1 MPNAEVRTILLLR
14 EKAVLKQ
21 KYLPR
26 IADKA
31 LNSALKASGAVL
43 IEGPKWCGKT
53 RTAEE
58 KAAST
63 LYMQDPDHTA
73 SYLQAAEIKPSL
85 LLNGDTPRLIDEWQ
99 MAPVLWDAVRFAV
112 DQRGETGQFILT
124 GSAVPKDNVVQ
135 HTGTGRISR
144 MIMRPMSLF
153 ESLESNGKISLKSIF
168 DGTAKKESGH
178 SSLTIEKLAYA
189 LIRGGWPAS
198 VGQSVSME
206 AVETAAS
213 EKHVLKQVYD
223 YVDAVINIDVSR
235 VDGIEKS
242 PVRLRALM
250 RSLARNVSS
259 TASITTIHRD
269 IAADEQ
275 TISEK
280 TISSYINALRR
291 IFVIEDLPAWNP
303 AMRSKTALRA
313 APKRHFVDPSIAAAV
328 LRVNSKSLLQDFN
341 TFGLLFESLC
351 IRDLR
356 VYAQAIDGEVFH
368 YRDKSGLEADAIVH
382 LKDGRW
388 GAVEVKMGAKE
399 IEKAAENLKI
409 LRDKINLDKMK
420 EPSFLMVLTATEIGY
435 QRDDGV
441 YIIPIGCLR
450 D

>member
-1 MPNAEVRTILLLR
+1 MKQEYLTRMADR
-14 EKAVLKQ
+14 VL
-21 KYLPR
+21 
-26 IADKA
+26 DTA
-31 LNSALKASGAVL
+31 LEASGAVL

-58 KAAST
+58 KAASV
-63 LYMQDPDHTA
+63 LYMQDPDHAA
-73 SYLQAAEIKPSL
+73 SYQQAADVKPSI

-99 MAPVLWDAVRFAV
+99 MAPVLWDAVRFAI

-124 GSAVPKDNVVQ
+124 GSAVPKDNAVQ

-144 MIMRPMSLF
+144 MTMRPMSLF
-153 ESLESNGKISLKSIF
+153 ESLESNGMISLGSLF
-168 DGTAKKESGH
+168 DGAQSDSF
-178 SSLTIEKLAYA
+178 SSLTIEKLAFA

-198 VGQSVSME
+198 IGQS
-206 AVETAAS
+206 AS
-213 EKHVLKQVYD
+213 VALRQVYD

-235 VDGIEKS
+235 VDGVEKS
-242 PVRLRALM
+242 PMRLRALM
-250 RSLARNVSS
+250 RSLARNVS
-259 TASITTIHRD
+259 TAASITTIQRD
-269 IAADEQ
+269 IAADEE

-280 TISSYINALRR
+280 TISAYLNALRR

-303 AMRSKTALRA
+303 AMRSKTALRTT
-313 APKRHFVDPSIAAAV
+313 PKRHFVDPSIATAV
-328 LRVNSKSLLQDFN
+328 LRANSDSLLSDFN

-399 IEKAAENLKI
+399 IETAAENLKT
-409 LRDKINLDKMK
+409 LCDKINLDKMR
-420 EPSFLMVLTATEIGY
+420 EPSFLMVLTAGELGY
-435 QRDDGV
+435 KRNDGI
-441 YIIPIGCLR
+441 YIVPIGALR

>member
-1 MPNAEVRTILLLR
+1 M
-14 EKAVLKQ
+14 KQ
-21 KYLPR
+21 KYLTR
-26 IADKA
+26 MADKVLETA
-31 LNSALKASGAVL
+31 LEASGAVL

-58 KAAST
+58 KAASA

-73 SYLQAAEIKPSL
+73 SYLKAADIKPSIL
-85 LLNGDTPRLIDEWQ
+85 INGDTPRLIDEWQ
-99 MAPVLWDAVRFAV
+99 MAPVLWDAVRFAI

-124 GSAVPKDNVVQ
+124 GSAVPKDNAVQ

-144 MIMRPMSLF
+144 MTMRPMSLF
-153 ESLESNGKISLKSIF
+153 ESLESNGMVSLKSLF
-168 DGTAKKESGH
+168 DGTAVGECF
-178 SSLTIEKLAYA
+178 SSLTIEKLAFA

-198 VGQSVSME
+198 VGQLASI
-206 AVETAAS
+206 ETAES
-213 EKHVLKQVYD
+213 VGLIQRQVYD

-235 VDGIEKS
+235 VDGVEKN
-242 PVRLRALM
+242 PMRLRALM
-250 RSLARNVSS
+250 RSLARNVS
-259 TASITTIHRD
+259 TAASITTIQQD
-269 IAADEQ
+269 IAVDKE

-280 TISSYINALRR
+280 TISVYLNALRR

-303 AMRSKTALRA
+303 AMRSKTALRTS
-313 APKRHFVDPSIAAAV
+313 PKRHFVDPSIATAV
-328 LRVNSKSLLQDFN
+328 LRANSDSLLSDFN

-356 VYAQAIDGEVFH
+356 AYAQAIDGEVFH

-399 IEKAAENLKI
+399 IEIAAENLKT
-409 LRDKINLDKMK
+409 LREKINLDKMK
-420 EPSFLMVLTATEIGY
+420 EPSFLMVLTAGELGY
-435 QRDDGV
+435 KRDDGV
-441 YIIPIGCLR
+441 YIVPIGALK

>member
-1 MPNAEVRTILLLR
+1 MTNAEVKTILLLR

-26 IADKA
+26 IADKV
-31 LNSALKASGAVL
+31 LKTTLEASGAVL

-58 KAAST
+58 KAASA
-63 LYMQDPDHTA
+63 LYMQDPDHSA
-73 SYLQAAEIKPSL
+73 SYQQATDIKPSL

-124 GSAVPKDNVVQ
+124 GSAVPKDNAVQ

-168 DGTAKKESGH
+168 DDTAIIENGN
-178 SSLTIEKLAYA
+178 SSLTIEGLAFA

-198 VGQSVSME
+198 VGQNESI
-206 AVETAAS
+206 A
-213 EKHVLKQVYD
+213 LKQVYD

-242 PVRLRALM
+242 PARLRALM
-250 RSLARNVSS
+250 RSLARNVST
-259 TASITTIHRD
+259 TASITTIHKD
-269 IAADEQ
+269 IAADEE

-280 TISSYINALRR
+280 TISAYINALRR
-291 IFVIEDLPAWNP
+291 IFVIEDLPAWSP
-303 AMRSKTALRA
+303 AMRSKTTLRA
-313 APKRHFVDPSIAAAV
+313 ASKRHFIDPSIAAAV
-328 LRVNSKSLLQDFN
+328 LRANSKSLLQDFN

-409 LRDKINLDKMK
+409 LREKINLDKMK
-420 EPSFLMVLTATEIGY
+420 EPSFLMVLTATELGY
-435 QRDDGV
+435 RRNDGV
-441 YIIPIGCLR
+441 YVVPIGCLR

>member
-1 MPNAEVRTILLLR
+1 M
-14 EKAVLKQ
+14 KH

-26 IADKA
+26 IADKVLDTA
-31 LNSALKASGAVL
+31 LEASGAVL

-58 KAAST
+58 KAASA
-63 LYMQDPDHTA
+63 LYMQDPDHSA
-73 SYLQAAEIKPSL
+73 SYQQAADIKPSL
-85 LLNGDTPRLIDEWQ
+85 LLKGDTPRLIDEWQ

-124 GSAVPKDNVVQ
+124 GSAVPRDNVIQ

-153 ESLESNGKISLKSIF
+153 ESLESNGVVSLKSLF
-168 DGTAKKESGH
+168 DGAVGEEGSH
-178 SSLTIEKLAYA
+178 SSLTIEGLAFA

-198 VGQSVSME
+198 VGQKEVI
-206 AVETAAS
+206 A
-213 EKHVLKQVYD
+213 LKQVYD

-235 VDGIEKS
+235 VDGVEKS
-242 PVRLRALM
+242 PARLRALM
-250 RSLARNVSS
+250 RSLARNVST
-259 TASITTIHRD
+259 TASITTIHQD

-280 TISSYINALRR
+280 TISSYFNALRR

-303 AMRSKTALRA
+303 AMRSKTVLRA

-328 LRVNSKSLLQDFN
+328 LRANSNSLLQDFN

-356 VYAQAIDGEVFH
+356 IYAQAIDGEVFH

-399 IEKAAENLKI
+399 IEKAAENLKT
-409 LRDKINLDKMK
+409 LREKINLDKMK
-420 EPSFLMVLTATEIGY
+420 EPSFLMVLTATELGY

-441 YIIPIGCLR
+441 YIVPIGCLR